1 MMQNLDRPTE
11 ICTNQ
16 VLLSIPIDG
25 RWIWDEKKKELV
37 YESRHRINN
46 NKKSI
51 SNELLKIDLRSG
63 LIHYRKQNRPLQY
76 IIKTKDNNKITLD
89 DVIQASFNVMSE
101 IFYIPLE
108 FEEFVRDRSQMEKNR
123 IRIAYAN
130 LLTCLRELGCKYAI
144 LLLGIDLKDFHH
156 MRNGDLY
163 YSCTHIDRTIYES
176 LFIFSTY
183 FTWITFYRQ
192 NFDSI
197 RNELARLFR
206 ADGDVEMLQIP
217 TTESLE
223 GRMKNDTVIDSINR
237 HKLIDCTEF
246 FSKSMAKKAATT
258 RISEI
263 QNRKNSLQ
271 RTSLMFWNFNKK
283 SSESNTWIKQ
293 NTSKSRLK
301 SVLAKDFHDQRQKLF
316 ISQRKNRLRGIL
328 TKQLKSRNQS
338 LIEEQYRHLK
348 NTKIHK
354 QLNMEEIQSKIRER
368 EKVKRERLIKQQIL
382 NSSFYKNSSILPAP
396 PNPLDNPRMK
406 NNQSILPKIQF
417 QLKENIGI
425 IGKSYSDFDLIRLTL
440 KPNIADNINM
450 PTEFLVTLP
459 DEMNNTILHYDQI
472 MDNNHLDTNKY
483 QV

>member
-1 MMQNLDRPTE
+1 MP
-11 ICTNQ
+11 Q
-16 VLLSIPIDG
+16 VHEFLLYLLNYFYWFFETMDNTLS
-25 RWIWDEKKKELV
+25 K
-37 YESRHRINN
+37 
-46 NKKSI
+46 
-51 SNELLKIDLRSG
+51 NER
-63 LIHYRKQNRPLQY
+63 Y
-76 IIKTKDNNKITLD
+76 I
-89 DVIQASFNVMSE
+89 
-101 IFYIPLE
+101 
-108 FEEFVRDRSQMEKNR
+108 DRSQMEKNR

-348 NTKIHK
+348 
-354 QLNMEEIQSKIRER
+354 
-368 EKVKRERLIKQQIL
+368 
-382 NSSFYKNSSILPAP
+382 SS
-396 PNPLDNPRMK
+396 
-406 NNQSILPKIQF
+406 
-417 QLKENIGI
+417 IGI